1 MLMNDA
7 YALLDDSLATFF
19 LMDDLRLALGCLLQR
34 LINMLGLLI
43 VTISSDVLVE
53 IGLCI
58 VAAFFTAFYL

>member
-19 LMDDLRLALGCLLQR
+19 LMDDLRLALGRLLQC
-34 LINMLGLLI
+34 LVDVLGLLI

-53 IGLCI
+53 IELCI
-58 VAAFFTAFYL
+58 VAALFTAFYF